1 MQRWKRILLLA
12 TPMILLPLIYIH
24 DVIRVM
30 VELDISLVN
39 LLREVF
45 VLVAYASLGF
55 FIDSRRRKIKQ
66 SLPKEIGRLLIAV
79 IFLEILL
86 GVYAKF
92 LPDELNGFG
101 MKQTALVTFVLTIAV
116 IALSVIAMYELFI
129 VRDLLFFKRNKTT
142 KRNYRLYL
150 VLLAAACLA
159 MLPMLSLGES
169 LISKVPFALA
179 VFMIIAISFRQNWI
193 IYLSKREKIY
203 TIIYSGLLFLALI
216 ALEAFFAQNST
227 IGNFL
232 SRYSEPLHTFVK
244 LNNLLG
250 IVYFGIT
257 GVTTLFHLP
266 TTEVFER
273 KQSELHSLHNLSR
286 LVTQVFDFKELVN
299 TVTQMTTEVCDA
311 RSVWLELLTTDETT
325 GIMSVDV
332 AVRKNITQTEIDALT
347 NENEHVRSL
356 LLDTHK
362 ALLIDDIWSDRRTKY
377 LKAKGVLRSS
387 LLMAPLVSHSKLIGV
402 LYATKDV
409 ENAFDQDDI
418 DVMTTFA
425 DNVSI
430 AIENSQLIARS
441 LERERLHQ
449 EMMVAQR
456 MQKRLLPQQLPELP
470 QVQIAASSESS
481 FEVGGDYYDVFT
493 LTDNKYGI
501 IIGDVSG
508 KGVSAAFYMAEVKGI
523 FLSLSKLCPTP
534 RELLVRANQSLLES
548 LEKNAFISVIYGVLD
563 VSNATLTLA
572 RAGHCPAVF
581 LSEDSSE
588 LIRSTGLG
596 LGLAVDSIFA
606 ESTEER
612 TLQLQPNDVCILY
625 TDGIVEA
632 RNSDGEEFGYDRLL
646 QTAQQCKH
654 LPADSIKEVI
664 LTSIRTFLGSNPYN
678 DDVTLV
684 VVKWLGA

>member
-1 MQRWKRILLLA
+1 MHAR
-12 TPMILLPLIYIH
+12 
-24 DVIRVM
+24 
-30 VELDISLVN
+30 
-39 LLREVF
+39 
-45 VLVAYASLGF
+45 
-55 FIDSRRRKIKQ
+55 
-66 SLPKEIGRLLIAV
+66 
-79 IFLEILL
+79 
-86 GVYAKF
+86 KF
-92 LPDELNGFG
+92 LPDELSGIG
-101 MKQTALVTFVLTIAV
+101 MKQAALSTFVFTLAV
-116 IALSVIAMYELFI
+116 IASSVIAMVELFI
-129 VRDLLFFKRNKTT
+129 VRDLLFFKKNKTT

-150 VLLAAACLA
+150 AILIIACLVT
-159 MLPMLSLGES
+159 LPMFMMSDTWV
-169 LISKVPFALA
+169 SKTLFALA
-179 VFMIIAISFRQNWI
+179 VLMIIAISFRQSWI
-193 IYLSKREKIY
+193 VYLSKREKIY
-203 TIIYSGLLFLALI
+203 TIVYSGFLFLALI
-216 ALEAFFAQNST
+216 GLEIFLSQGST
-227 IGNFL
+227 VGGFL
-232 SRYSEPLHTFVK
+232 SRYSEPLHTFIK
-244 LNNLLG
+244 LNNILG

-257 GVTTLFHLP
+257 GITTLFHLP

-286 LVTQVFDFKELVN
+286 LVTQVFDFQELVN
-299 TVTQMTTEVCDA
+299 TVAQMTTEVCDA

-325 GIMSVDV
+325 GMMSVDI
-332 AVRKNITQTEIDALT
+332 AVRKNITQPEIDALT

-362 ALLIDDIWSDRRTKY
+362 ALLIDDIWSDRRTKH

-387 LLMAPLVSHSKLIGV
+387 LLMAPLVSHNKLIGV

-456 MQKRLLPQQLPELP
+456 MQKRLLPQHLPELP
-470 QVQIAASSESS
+470 QVQLAASSESS

-493 LTDNKYGI
+493 LADNKYGI

-523 FLSLSKLCPTP
+523 FLSLSKLCTTP

-563 VSNATLTLA
+563 VASATLTLA

-581 LSEDSSE
+581 LSGENSE

-596 LGLAVDSIFA
+596 LGLAADEIFSKA
-606 ESTEER
+606 TEER
-612 TLQLQPNDVCILY
+612 QLQLKPNDVCLLY

-632 RNSDGEEFGYDRLL
+632 RNSEDEEFGYERLVHV
-646 QTAQQCKH
+646 AQQCKR
-654 LPADSIKEVI
+654 LPAEEIKEEV
-664 LTSIRTFLGSNPYN
+664 LSSVRTFLGSNPYN

>member
-1 MQRWKRILLLA
+1 MSRLKRILLIA
-12 TPMILLPLIYIH
+12 TPVILLPLIFIH

-30 VELDISLVN
+30 VELDISLIN
-39 LLREVF
+39 FLREIF
-45 VLVAYASLGF
+45 VLAAYISLGF
-55 FIDSRRRKIKQ
+55 YLDQRRQQIRQ
-66 SLPKEIGRLLIAV
+66 NLPKEIGRLLIAAV
-79 IFLEILL
+79 LL
-86 GVYAKF
+86 AITLGICTKF
-92 LPDELNGFG
+92 LPDELTGIG
-101 MKQTALVTFVLTIAV
+101 MKQAAFSIFVLTVSAL
-116 IALSVIAMYELFI
+116 ALSVVALFELFI
-129 VRDLLFFKRNKTT
+129 VRDLLFFKKNKTT

-150 VLLAAACLA
+150 LMLVLACLVT
-159 MLPMLSLGES
+159 LPMFSLGGTWV
-169 LISKVPFALA
+169 SKVLEVFALVMVVA
-179 VFMIIAISFRQNWI
+179 VSFRQNWI
-193 IYLSKREKIY
+193 VYLSKREKIY
-203 TIIYSGLLFLALI
+203 TIIYSGLLFIALI
-216 ALEAFFAQNST
+216 ALEIFVSQSST
-227 IGNFL
+227 MGSFL
-232 SRYSEPLHTFVK
+232 SRYSEPLHVFIK
-244 LNNLLG
+244 INNILG

-257 GVTTLFHLP
+257 GITTLFHLP

-273 KQSELHSLHNLSR
+273 KQSELHSLHNLSK

-299 TVTQMTTEVCDA
+299 TVAQMTTEVCDA

-325 GIMSVDV
+325 GVISIDV
-332 AVRKNITQTEIDALT
+332 AVSKNITKAEIDALT

-362 ALLIDDIWSDRRTKY
+362 ALLIDDIWADRRTKY
-377 LKAKGVLRSS
+377 LKGKGVLRSS
-387 LLMAPLVSHSKLIGV
+387 LLMAPLVSHGKLIGV
-402 LYATKDV
+402 LYATKSV
-409 ENAFDQDDI
+409 ESAFDQDDI

-493 LTDNKYGI
+493 LANNNYGI

-523 FLSLSKLCPTP
+523 FLSLSKLCTTP
-534 RELLVRANQSLLES
+534 RELLMRANQSLMES
-548 LEKNAFISVIYGVLD
+548 LEKNAFISVIYGVLNI
-563 VSNATLTLA
+563 SNATLTLA

-581 LSEDSSE
+581 LSGEHSE

-596 LGLAVDSIFA
+596 LGLAADAIFEKA
-606 ESTEER
+606 TEER
-612 TLQLQPNDVCILY
+612 TLQLQPNDVCLFY

-632 RNSDGEEFGYDRLL
+632 RNAEGEEFGYERLL
-646 QTAQQCKH
+646 QAAQQCKH
-654 LPADSIKEVI
+654 MQAEEIKEQV
-664 LTSIRTFLGSNPYN
+664 LSSVRTFLGTNPYN

>member
-1 MQRWKRILLLA
+1 
-12 TPMILLPLIYIH
+12 
-24 DVIRVM
+24 
-30 VELDISLVN
+30 
-39 LLREVF
+39 
-45 VLVAYASLGF
+45 
-55 FIDSRRRKIKQ
+55 
-66 SLPKEIGRLLIAV
+66 
-79 IFLEILL
+79 
-86 GVYAKF
+86 
-92 LPDELNGFG
+92 
-101 MKQTALVTFVLTIAV
+101 
-116 IALSVIAMYELFI
+116 
-129 VRDLLFFKRNKTT
+129 
-142 KRNYRLYL
+142 LYL
-150 VLLAAACLA
+150 ALLAAACLA

-387 LLMAPLVSHSKLIGV
+387 LLMAPLVSHGKLIGV

-456 MQKRLLPQQLPELP
+456 MQKRLLPQQLPKLP

>member
-1 MQRWKRILLLA
+1 MSRLKRILLIV
-12 TPMILLPLIYIH
+12 TPAILLPLIFVH

-39 LLREVF
+39 FLREVF
-45 VLVAYASLGF
+45 VLAAYVSLGF
-55 FIDSRRRKIKQ
+55 FIDRRRQ
-66 SLPKEIGRLLIAV
+66 QVRQNLPKEIGRLLTAVVILAIA
-79 IFLEILL
+79 L
-86 GVYAKF
+86 GVCSKF
-92 LPDELNGFG
+92 LPDELNGIG
-101 MKQTALVTFVLTIAV
+101 MKQAALAIVVLTVAV
-116 IALSVIAMYELFI
+116 IALSSVAMFELFI

-150 VLLAAACLA
+150 ALLAIACLVT
-159 MLPMLSLGES
+159 LPMFSLGETWV
-169 LISKVPFALA
+169 SKILFALA
-179 VFMIIAISFRQNWI
+179 VTMIIAISFRQNWI
-193 IYLSKREKIY
+193 VYLSKREKVY
-203 TIIYSGLLFLALI
+203 TIIYSGLLFVALI
-216 ALEAFFAQNST
+216 TLEAFITQNST
-227 IGNFL
+227 VGSFL
-232 SRYSEPLHTFVK
+232 ARYSEPLHTFVK
-244 LNNLLG
+244 LNNILG

-257 GVTTLFHLP
+257 GITTLFHLP

-273 KQSELHSLHNLSR
+273 KQSELHSLHNLSK

-299 TVTQMTTEVCDA
+299 TVAQMTTEVCNA

-325 GIMSVDV
+325 GTLSVEV
-332 AVRKNITQTEIDALT
+332 VVRKNITQTEIDALT
-347 NENEHVRSL
+347 NENEHLRSL

-362 ALLIDDIWSDRRTKY
+362 ALLIDDIWSDRRTNY
-377 LKAKGVLRSS
+377 LKDKGVLRSS
-387 LLMAPLVSHSKLIGV
+387 LLMAPLVSHGKLIGV
-402 LYATKDV
+402 LYATKGV

-470 QVQIAASSESS
+470 QVQLAASSESS

-493 LTDNKYGI
+493 LADDKFGI

-523 FLSLSKLCPTP
+523 FLSLSKLCATP
-534 RELLVRANQSLLES
+534 RELLMRANQSLLES
-548 LEKNAFISVIYGVLD
+548 LEKNSFISVIYGVLD
-563 VSNATLTLA
+563 VPHATLTLA

-581 LSEDSSE
+581 LSEGNSE

-596 LGLAVDSIFA
+596 LGLAADAIFA
-606 ESTEER
+606 EATEER
-612 TLQLQPNDVCILY
+612 ILQLKPNDVCLLY

-632 RNSDGEEFGYDRLL
+632 RNSEGEEYGYERLL

-654 LPADSIKEVI
+654 LSAEKTKEEV
-664 LTSIRTFLGSNPYN
+664 LSSVRTFLGTNPYN